1 MTQFIA
7 VSPCGVQQNGDREI
21 DSRRHCAPTDSLGW
35 LPFVSHSNS
44 SEVTVLVVCRSGSA
58 HVAEERG
65 PAGEFLLCYPVNET

>member
-44 SEVTVLVVCRSGSA
+44 SEVTVLVVCSR
-58 HVAEERG
+58 
-65 PAGEFLLCYPVNET
+65 C